1 MLSHNIFR
9 CLCRSLNRTIRENSK
24 AANITDANHVLGE
37 VPAVG
42 TAAETALV
50 NKQLGVQF
58 DVAGLP
64 LPGATGLGGQLA
76 DLQTLPIRPR
86 LTARIRHCDGLDCG
100 AGLLQ
105 SARHAGRFESGRPQ
119 VRRSRRAS
127 VELDGQRL
135 NRSPNSVAAL
145 PQSAVSPK
153 NIAS

>member
-58 DVAGLP
+58 DVASLP
-64 LPGATGLGGQLA
+64 LPGATGLGGNWP
-76 DLQTLPIRPR
+76 TCKPFP
-86 LTARIRHCDGLDCG
+86 
-100 AGLLQ
+100 
-105 SARHAGRFESGRPQ
+105 S
-119 VRRSRRAS
+119 VRA
-127 VELDGQRL
+127 
-135 NRSPNSVAAL
+135 
-145 PQSAVSPK
+145 
-153 NIAS
+153 